1 MTDGIVMKRVRAY
14 QNEVYANM
22 AVELLK
28 EHRIP
33 SVIKGSETFAD
44 RMLVTDGVRIDVLV
58 IDEDQ
63 LVLAESILRD
73 AGLSGC

>member
-1 MTDGIVMKRVRAY
+1 
-14 QNEVYANM
+14 M

-28 EHRIP
+28 EHRIA

-63 LVLAESILRD
+63 LMLAESILRE